1 MEEDFNLT
9 IKILRE
15 QMNKYISILQEIKNI
30 NNINAMEI
38 LDNIFKI

>member
-15 QMNKYISILQEIKNI
+15 QKNKYISILQDTKNI